1 MQYQLADLWECL
13 CDAGPDA
20 AVLVAGDRRFSRA
33 ELDSRANRLAHH
45 LLSEGI
51 ESGDRVGVYAYN
63 RAEWIETLLACW
75 KIRAIAVNINYR
87 YVTDELRYL
96 WDDSDMVALVY
107 ERGFSESV
115 ATLAVDFPQL
125 RTYLMVEPGLSV
137 CVIGC
142 GGIGIAAI
150 QGARISG
157 AAVIVAVDSV
167 TAKLEMAKR
176 FGATHAVLPEDL
188 EGAKLEVTAGEGFDT
203 ALECV
208 GDPRT
213 IRAAYDAVHR
223 GGTAVVVGMGRSDQ
237 KIEFDA
243 FELLFSEKK
252 LLGSFYGGANVRVDF
267 PRLLRLWKA
276 GKLDLE
282 GMITQRIRIEDVND
296 AFRAME
302 AGEVIRSVIDFDD
315 DLSASSS
322 SSGASG

>member
-1 MQYQLADLWECL
+1 
-13 CDAGPDA
+13 
-20 AVLVAGDRRFSRA
+20 
-33 ELDSRANRLAHH
+33 
-45 LLSEGI
+45 
-51 ESGDRVGVYAYN
+51 
-63 RAEWIETLLACW
+63 
-75 KIRAIAVNINYR
+75 
-87 YVTDELRYL
+87 
-96 WDDSDMVALVY
+96 
-107 ERGFSESV
+107 
-115 ATLAVDFPQL
+115 
-125 RTYLMVEPGLSV
+125 MVEPGSSV

-150 QGARISG
+150 QGARFSG
-157 AAVIVAVDSV
+157 AGVIVAVDSV
-167 TAKLEMAKR
+167 PAKLEMAKR

-223 GGTAVVVGMGRSDQ
+223 GETAVVVGMGRSDQ